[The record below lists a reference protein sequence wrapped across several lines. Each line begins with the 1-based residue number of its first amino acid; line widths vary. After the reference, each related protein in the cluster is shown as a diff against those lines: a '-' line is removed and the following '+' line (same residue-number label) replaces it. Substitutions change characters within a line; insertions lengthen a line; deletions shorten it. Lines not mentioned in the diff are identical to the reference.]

1 MKTIQIKCAKGK
13 RLFDIIEGSKLSIL
27 IKCGNT
33 KICSY
38 KSTCSRTTEFLVGAS
53 KLSFSL
59 DYKPINCPHCN
70 KRMFD
75 VTTDS
80 VGIVTMK
87 CELCGKISS
96 IPILAN

>member
-1 MKTIQIKCAKGK
+1 MKTFQIKCDKGK

-33 KICSY
+33 KVCPY
-38 KSTCSRTTEFLVGAS
+38 KSTCSRTTEFIVDAS
-53 KLSFSL
+53 TLSFSF
-59 DYKPINCPHCN
+59 DYKPIICPHCN
-70 KRMFD
+70 RRLFD
-75 VTTDS
+75 ATKDS
-80 VGIVTMK
+80 VGIVTIK